1 LRACFAAIPRTLGPV
16 RTLEQIVE
24 QIRAAAGAD
33 FAFVLSRKGRLCTRR
48 APQDM
53 PELGRNRIVR
63 AARPLLGTDRV
74 TEMTMAREELVPYGG
89 AAPVDVY
96 FGVVA
101 EQAIVCVVLASWADR
116 VRAAPALESGME
128 LIEPLLRRGLPAGRR
143 SSPDLGPAK
152 GVPYVPERVLP
163 PMPPPLPRYASVP
176 DIIVGEA
183 PLGRESL
190 IAVRREGRAGSSAP
204 EISVGEAPLG
214 RETLI
219 AVEREGR
226 AGSGAP
232 QISLGQAPLGRETLL
247 LVSREERA
255 RSNAPEISLGE
266 APLGRETLLLVSRE
280 ERVGS
285 SAPEISLDEA
295 PLGRET
301 LLAID
306 AEGKP
311 RPTSSPEAIRVELV
325 SAPELAELS
334 TPPSGRA
341 TMPWVEPP
349 EDTKRAADAA
359 KLGRGLSPP
368 RVTIKLEEADE
379 RSSKP

>member
-1 LRACFAAIPRTLGPV
+1 V

-63 AARPLLGTDRV
+63 AARPLLGTDHV
-74 TEMTMAREELVPYGG
+74 SEMTMAREELVPYGG

-96 FGVVA
+96 LGVVA

-152 GVPYVPERVLP
+152 GVPYVPERASVLP
-163 PMPPPLPRYASVP
+163 PRPAPLPDVARYLSAP
-176 DIIVGEA
+176 DILVGEA
-183 PLGRESL
+183 PLGRESM
-190 IAVRREGRAGSSAP
+190 IAVHRDRIAGASAP

-214 RETLI
+214 RESMI
-219 AVEREGR
+219 AVHRDR
-226 AGSGAP
+226 IAGS
-232 QISLGQAPLGRETLL
+232 S
-247 LVSREERA
+247 
-255 RSNAPEISLGE
+255 APEISLGE
-266 APLGRETLLLVSRE
+266 AELGR
-280 ERVGS
+280 
-285 SAPEISLDEA
+285 ASLA
-295 PLGRET
+295 
-301 LLAID
+301 AID
-306 AEGKP
+306 AEGRP

-325 SAPELAELS
+325 SASELAELS
-334 TPPSGRA
+334 PAAGRA
-341 TMPWVEPP
+341 TMPWVETP

-359 KLGRGLSPP
+359 KRGRGLSPP
-368 RVTIKLEEADE
+368 KVTIKLEEADE